1 MKKNDRLT
9 SLFWLVVA
17 ILICLGSVRL
27 SLGDLR
33 HPGPGFFSF
42 LAGAILGLLSIIL
55 FWQSNKKGPQEKR
68 KAFWPNPQGAR
79 QMIWMVIAL
88 IIYVIGMNY
97 AGFFSSTVLFLGF
110 LLTGIGHQKWST
122 VISVTILVAI
132 VSYLIF
138 QYWLD
143 VQLPRGFLGF

>member
-9 SLFWLVVA
+9 SLFWLVLA
-17 ILICLGSVRL
+17 ILICWGSFRL

-33 HPGPGFFSF
+33 YPGPGFFSF

-55 FWQSNKKGPQEKR
+55 FWQSNKKGPEEKK
-68 KAFWPNPQGAR
+68 KALGPNPQGTR

-88 IIYVIGMNY
+88 IIYTIGMNY
-97 AGFFSSTVLFLGF
+97 VGFFFSTILFLGF
-110 LLTGIGHQKWST
+110 LLRGIGHQKWSI
-122 VISVTILVAI
+122 VISVTSLVAI

-138 QYWLD
+138 QSWLD
-143 VQLPRGFLGF
+143 VQLPRGFVGF